1 MYRVRWRAELL
12 RSFSLGLLSIMG
24 LQTAAVSQAQ
34 SDLQSKVDQ
43 LQSSLAQTQSQLS
56 ESRAEIDELRKE
68 LNALKVLVTP
78 QQKTEATSQDTSG
91 MYPTLGNVQSAPQTE
106 PASTEQQE
114 LAARVEEQAQTKV
127 ESGSRYKVRLS
138 GLILMNTY
146 ANMGRGE
153 LSDMPSLAFSR
164 VPNQSHGDLGF
175 TFRQTQIGLAVTGP
189 RIAGALTSG
198 DVQADFFGGFPN
210 INYGV
215 TAGIFRL
222 RTAHL
227 QMEWPKTKIVAE
239 QDAPFVSPL
248 SPTSYATMGEPA
260 LSWAGNLWVWTP
272 QIHVDHRWSVSESSS
287 ITVQGGILDALTE
300 QIPPTQFNRVA
311 TPGELAKW
319 PAFAS
324 RVAWNGKWF
333 GREALFGVGGL
344 YGQQVYGFGRNI
356 DSWLGTIDWNFPL
369 GQYFT
374 LSGEF
379 YRGQAIGGL
388 GGGVWNSVLYNGPQN
403 QASTEVIPLNDIG
416 GWSQLKFQPA
426 KKWEF
431 NVAAGTANPLS
442 SDLREYPVVT
452 GAYFPPFARNQVMF
466 VNSIYH
472 PRSNLTLA
480 LEYRKLRSY
489 ALSGTKQSLD
499 HVNLA
504 IGVAF

>member
-1 MYRVRWRAELL
+1 
-12 RSFSLGLLSIMG
+12 
-24 LQTAAVSQAQ
+24 
-34 SDLQSKVDQ
+34 
-43 LQSSLAQTQSQLS
+43 
-56 ESRAEIDELRKE
+56 
-68 LNALKVLVTP
+68 
-78 QQKTEATSQDTSG
+78 
-91 MYPTLGNVQSAPQTE
+91 MYPTLSNVQSAPQAE
-106 PASTEQQE
+106 SGSEEVQQ

-127 ESGSRYKVRLS
+127 ESGSRYRVRLS
-138 GLILMNTY
+138 GLILMNAY
-146 ANMGRGE
+146 SNMGRGE

-164 VPNQSHGDLGF
+164 VPNQSHGDFGMTL
-175 TFRQTQIGLAVTGP
+175 RQTQIGLQVTGP
-189 RIAGALTSG
+189 RLAGALTSG
-198 DVQADFFGGFPN
+198 DVTADFFGGFPN

-227 QMEWPKTKIVAE
+227 QLEWTKTKVVAE
-239 QDAPFVSPL
+239 QDSPFVSPL
-248 SPTSYATMGEPA
+248 SPTSYATLGEPA

-272 QIHVDHRWSVSESSS
+272 QIHVDHQWSLSDSSG

-300 QIPPTQFNRVA
+300 QIPPNQFNRVA
-311 TPGELAKW
+311 TPGELSKW

-324 RVAWNGKWF
+324 RVAWSGKWF

-344 YGQQVYGFGRNI
+344 YGRQVYGFGRNI
-356 DSWLGTIDWNFPL
+356 DSWLGTVDWNFPL

-374 LSGEF
+374 LSGEI

-388 GGGVWNSVLYNGPQN
+388 GGGVWNSVLYNGLQN
-403 QASTEVIPLNDIG
+403 SPATEVIPLNDIG

-442 SDLREYPVVT
+442 SDLREYPSVT
-452 GAYFPPFARNQVMF
+452 GAYFAPFARNQAIF

-472 PRSNLTLA
+472 PRSNLLFA

-489 ALSGTKQSLD
+489 SLAGSKQTVG

-504 IGVAF
+504 VGVAF